1 MSRKDGWTYG
11 LTIQKWDG
19 NMPTVNYEDHMI
31 YMFTGAACDGE
42 TVMPSNNS
50 RNYALYYKLE
60 GNSSICSQNS

>member
-1 MSRKDGWTYG
+1 M
-11 LTIQKWDG
+11 
-19 NMPTVNYEDHMI
+19 MPTVNYEDHMI